1 MKKVLF
7 GVLATMIAFTVTAQ
21 NIIDAEDGSN
31 PNDFYQRGIVVGKKA
46 MPYPFLRESDVV
58 WKTTI
63 WRCIDMN
70 ESFNQYLYFPIETE
84 EEGNTQNRI
93 NIVNLIV
100 KSVENGEF
108 DVYEDDDMKVPIPS
122 WEKANLIL
130 AGTPQTKQ
138 VNVIGPD
145 GLPMEDEDGE
155 YVMKD
160 TLITPSFLNAS
171 AKKLNLKEF
180 WYIDKQDTRQKV
192 RIVAMNFMFERAS
205 KSGENQIVPSFW
217 IPMNDMKVRQVLV
230 NANAFEENND
240 VAERSYDDIFIQRYF
255 DSYVTRESNKFNRK
269 VTDYLTGQD
278 AILEAQAIEER
289 IFDIESDMW
298 EY

>member
-21 NIIDAEDGSN
+21 NIIDADDGRN
-31 PNDFYQRGIVVGKKA
+31 PNDFYQKGIVVGKKA

-70 ESFNQYLYFPIETE
+70 ESFNQFLYFPIETE

-100 KSVENGEF
+100 KAASNGDFE
-108 DVYEDDDMKVPIPS
+108 VYEDDDMKVPQE
-122 WEKANLIL
+122 WEKASLNLSG
-130 AGTPQTKQ
+130 APYTVQ
-138 VNVIGPD
+138 VPVVGDD
-145 GLPMEDEDGE
+145 GQPLEDEDGE
-155 YVMKD
+155 PILEDKVM
-160 TLITPSFLNAS
+160 TPAFLNAT

-192 RIVAMNFMFERAS
+192 RIVGLNFMFERSS

-217 IPMNDMKVRQVLV
+217 IPMNEMTVRQVLV

-269 VTDYLTGQD
+269 ITDYLTGQD
-278 AILEAQAIEER
+278 AILESQLIEER

>member
-1 MKKVLF
+1 M
-7 GVLATMIAFTVTAQ
+7 ATMIAFTVTAQ
-21 NIIDAEDGSN
+21 SIIDAEDGSN
-31 PNDFYQRGIVVGKKA
+31 PNDFYQKGIVVGKKA

-70 ESFNQYLYFPIETE
+70 ESFNQFLYFPIETE
-84 EEGNTQNRI
+84 EDGNTQNRI
-93 NIVNLIV
+93 NIVNLII
-100 KSVENGEF
+100 KGASNGDFE
-108 DVYEDDDMKVPIPS
+108 VYEDDDMKVPQE
-122 WEKANLIL
+122 WEKAYLNLSG
-130 AGTPQTKQ
+130 APYTQS
-138 VNVIGPD
+138 VNVVDENGMPI
-145 GLPMEDEDGE
+145 EDEDGE

-160 TLITPSFLNAS
+160 TLITPNFLNTS

-192 RIVAMNFMFERAS
+192 RIVGLSFNFERTS
-205 KSGENQIVPSFW
+205 KSGENLTVESFW
-217 IPMNDMKVRQVLV
+217 VPMNSMNVRQVLV

-269 VTDYLTGQD
+269 ITDYLTGQD
-278 AILEAQAIEER
+278 AILESQAIEER

>member
-21 NIIDAEDGSN
+21 NIIDADDGRT
-31 PNDFYQRGIVVGKKA
+31 PNDFYQKGIVVGKKA

-70 ESFNQYLYFPIETE
+70 ESFNQFLYFPIQTE

-93 NIVNLIV
+93 NIVNLLI
-100 KSVENGEF
+100 KAAENGDFE
-108 DVYEDDDMKVPIPS
+108 VYEDDDMKVPQP
-122 WEKANLIL
+122 WDKAKLNLSG
-130 AGTPQTKQ
+130 APYTVQ
-138 VNVIGPD
+138 VPVVDDD
-145 GLPMEDEDGE
+145 GQPLEDEDGE
-155 YVMKD
+155 PYLEDKTV
-160 TLITPSFLNAS
+160 TPEFARTS

-192 RIVAMNFMFERAS
+192 RIVGLSFMFERTQKTGGS
-205 KSGENQIVPSFW
+205 ITVNSFW
-217 IPMNDMKVRQVLV
+217 VPMNEMTVRQVLV

-255 DSYVTRESNKFNRK
+255 DSYVTRESNKFNRSI
-269 VTDYLTGQD
+269 TDYLTGQD
-278 AILEAQAIEER
+278 AILESQAIEER

>member
-21 NIIDAEDGSN
+21 SIIDAEDGSN
-31 PNDFYQRGIVVGKKA
+31 PNDFYQRNIVVGKKA

-70 ESFNQYLYFPIETE
+70 ESFNQYLYFPTETE
-84 EEGNTQNRI
+84 EESNNQNRT

-100 KSVENGEF
+100 KAAGNGDFE
-108 DVYEDDDMKVPIPS
+108 VYEDDDMKVPQE
-122 WEKANLIL
+122 WEKAYLNLCGAPYTI
-130 AGTPQTKQ
+130 Q
-138 VNVIGPD
+138 V
-145 GLPMEDEDGE
+145 PMVDENGQPLEDEDGE
-155 YVMKD
+155 PVMEEK
-160 TLITPSFLNAS
+160 TQIPSFLNTT
-171 AKKLNLKEF
+171 AKRLNLKEF

-192 RIVAMNFMFERAS
+192 RIVGLNFTFERSS
-205 KSGENQIVPSFW
+205 KRGENDFVPSFW
-217 IPMNDMKVRQVLV
+217 IPMNSMKVRQVLV

-255 DSYVTRESNKFNRK
+255 DSFVTRESNKFNRK
-269 VTDYLTGQD
+269 ITDYLTGQD
-278 AILEAQAIEER
+278 AILESQAIEER

>member
-21 NIIDAEDGSN
+21 SIIDAEDGRN

-58 WKTTI
+58 WQTTI
-63 WRCIDMN
+63 WRRIDMN

-93 NIVNLIV
+93 NIVNLLI
-100 KSVENGEF
+100 KAAENGDFE
-108 DVYEDDDMKVPIPS
+108 VYEDDDMKVPQE
-122 WEKANLIL
+122 WEKAKLNL
-130 AGTPQTKQ
+130 AGAPYTVQ
-138 VNVIGPD
+138 VPVIGDD
-145 GLPMEDEDGE
+145 GQPLEDEDGE
-155 YVMKD
+155 TVMQDQQVVPEFDK
-160 TLITPSFLNAS
+160 AS

-180 WYIDKQDTRQKV
+180 WFIDKQDTRQKV
-192 RIVAMNFMFERAS
+192 RIVGLSFQFERAAKGGGS
-205 KSGENQIVPSFW
+205 NNVTSFW
-217 IPMNDMKVRQVLV
+217 VPMNYMTVRQVLV
-230 NANAFEENND
+230 NANAFEENNE

-255 DSYVTRESNKFNRK
+255 ESFITRESNKYNRK
-269 VTDYLTGQD
+269 ISDYLTGKD
-278 AILEAQAIEER
+278 AIVESQMIEER
-289 IFDIESDMW
+289 IFDIENDMW